1 MSEQREDLQTA
12 LTRVIFAALGCV
24 VIYAGARATSGAVL
38 PFIATMISAS
48 MSLLLSGSLKRLQG
62 DKLAT
67 GRFANVVSAIRRAPL
82 WQWIAFDPA
91 LRVVLAV
98 FFGVAVALLT
108 LLCSSTLFAGIEPEL
123 LRDSLSMFIV
133 TLLAWTLV
141 NAVTASRV
149 GGFWSGL
156 GEAIRVDLN
165 VESRPVDEW
174 IAQKTGGS
182 RARISRWLNAIV
194 AAFLRAFVTTVGRA
208 LLVSTLPLVAQNTWL
223 SVALG
228 AAALLAVAFPRH
240 LTGLVNGIRQIRAVS
255 QPLDQPR
262 PGATGGE
269 DGDNHGARADG

>member
-12 LTRVIFAALGCV
+12 LTRVIFAALGCLV
-24 VIYAGARATSGAVL
+24 VYAGARAASGAVL
-38 PFIATMISAS
+38 PFIATMTSAS
-48 MSLLLSGSLKRLQG
+48 VGLLLSGSLKRLKG

-67 GRFANVVSAIRRAPL
+67 GRFKNVVTAIRRAPL

-98 FFGVAVALLT
+98 LFGVAVALVT
-108 LLCSSTLFAGIEPEL
+108 LLSSSTLFARIEPDL
-123 LRDSLSMFIV
+123 LRDSLSMLTV
-133 TLLAWTLV
+133 TFLAWTLV

-149 GGFWSGL
+149 GVFWSGL

-182 RARISRWLNAIV
+182 RDRINRWLNAAV
-194 AAFLRAFVTTVGRA
+194 AAFLRAFTATVGRA
-208 LLVSTLPLVAQNTWL
+208 LLVSTLPLVVQNTWL

-240 LTGLVNGIRQIRAVS
+240 LAGLIDAIRQTRTIS
-255 QPLDQPR
+255 QSSELPHG
-262 PGATGGE
+262 GAASGGDVE
-269 DGDNHGARADG
+269 NGG